1 MTRAHPWSYHEAIR
15 YLSARAGYDRGFVA
29 NPFGDEGAGLE
40 RTRHLLALV
49 GNPHQ
54 QYPVVHIAGTKGKG
68 STAAFIATIAHAAGY
83 RTGLYTS
90 PHLHTFRERFQL
102 DHQPLAPD
110 VFATLLQELASANEH
125 LAAAHPDLGE
135 ATAFE
140 LTTALAFLAFARAD
154 VDIAVIE
161 VGLGGRLDATNVV
174 LPTIAAITRI
184 GFDHMHILGNT
195 LDAIAREKAGII
207 KPGRPVVSAPQAP
220 EAAAVIIATAAQ
232 QNALLWLGD
241 RDWHVRGTP
250 EAFTYVGPGGQ
261 LEGLRSGLLGQHQVE
276 NAGVAITIAHLLS
289 QQGIDV
295 PDTAIRHGVAAVRW
309 PGRLEVVQERPTI
322 VLDAAHNRESA
333 QALATAL
340 RTHFQWAHLTAIIG
354 LARDKDLL
362 AFLTPLLPLCTR
374 LIAVPT
380 HSPRIRAPEEIVEV
394 ARQLR
399 PHVDAM
405 TAPSVA
411 AALALAREQAGVDD
425 LIVATGSLTVVA
437 EAREALGLASADPD
451 ERALLG

>member
-1 MTRAHPWSYHEAIR
+1 MTRAHPWNYHEAIR
-15 YLSARAGYDRGFVA
+15 YLSARAGYDHGFVA
-29 NPFGDEGAGLE
+29 NPFADEDAGLE

-49 GNPHQ
+49 GNPHH

-68 STAAFIATIAHAAGY
+68 STAAFIAAIAHAAGY

-102 DHQPLAPD
+102 NSQPLAPD
-110 VFATLLQELASANEH
+110 VFATLLQELASANDQ
-125 LAAAHPDLGE
+125 LATAYPALGE

-140 LTTALAFLAFARAD
+140 LTTALAFLAFARAH
-154 VDIAVIE
+154 VDLAIIE

-174 LPTIAAITRI
+174 MPTVAAITRI

-207 KPGRPVVSAPQAP
+207 KPYRPVVSAPQAP

-232 QNALLWLGD
+232 QNAPLWLGD
-241 RDWHVRGTP
+241 RDWHVQGSS
-250 EAFTYVGPGGQ
+250 EAFSYAGPEGQ
-261 LEGLRSGLLGQHQVE
+261 LEGLRSSLLGQHQVE
-276 NAGVAITIAHLLS
+276 NAGVAISIAHLLN

-295 PDTAIRHGVAAVRW
+295 SDTAIRHGVAAVRW

-322 VLDAAHNRESA
+322 VVDAAHNRESA

-380 HSPRIRAPEEIVEV
+380 HSPRIRTPDEITEV

-399 PHVDAM
+399 PDLAVT

-411 AALALAREQAGVDD
+411 AGLALARAQADADD

-437 EAREALGLASADPD
+437 EAREALGLANADPD
-451 ERALLG
+451 ERALLS